1 MAAPIKDS
9 TKLLFF
15 VFFIMSRNL
24 AFTLLRQGSTGDE
37 ILQILNTISNGIVS
51 EADYVDSDDE
61 LDYEPVD
68 SEVEEYEPD
77 AELVAL

>member
-1 MAAPIKDS
+1 
-9 TKLLFF
+9 
-15 VFFIMSRNL
+15 MSRNL

-77 AELVAL
+77 AELAAV

>member
-1 MAAPIKDS
+1 M
-9 TKLLFF
+9 T
-15 VFFIMSRNL
+15 RNL
-24 AFTLLRQGSTGDE
+24 AVTLLGQGSTGDE

-61 LDYEPVD
+61 LDYEAVD

-77 AELVAL
+77 AELAAL

>member
-1 MAAPIKDS
+1 
-9 TKLLFF
+9 
-15 VFFIMSRNL
+15 MSRNL
-24 AFTLLRQGSTGDE
+24 AFTLLRQGSTGEE

-68 SEVEEYEPD
+68 SEVEVCEPD
-77 AELVAL
+77 AELIAL

>member
-1 MAAPIKDS
+1 
-9 TKLLFF
+9 
-15 VFFIMSRNL
+15 MSRNL

-51 EADYVDSDDE
+51 ETDYVDSDDE

-68 SEVEEYEPD
+68 SDSEVCEPD

>member
-1 MAAPIKDS
+1 
-9 TKLLFF
+9 
-15 VFFIMSRNL
+15 MSRNL

-51 EADYVDSDDE
+51 ESDYVDSDDE

-68 SEVEEYEPD
+68 SEAEEYEPD
-77 AELVAL
+77 AELAAL

>member
-1 MAAPIKDS
+1 
-9 TKLLFF
+9 
-15 VFFIMSRNL
+15 MSRNL

-51 EADYVDSDDE
+51 ETDYVDSDDE
-61 LDYEPVD
+61 LDYEVVD

-77 AELVAL
+77 AEFAEL

>member
-1 MAAPIKDS
+1 
-9 TKLLFF
+9 
-15 VFFIMSRNL
+15 MSRNL

-51 EADYVDSDDE
+51 EANYVDSDDE

>member
-1 MAAPIKDS
+1 
-9 TKLLFF
+9 
-15 VFFIMSRNL
+15 MSRNL

-61 LDYEPVD
+61 LDYEAVD

>member
-1 MAAPIKDS
+1 
-9 TKLLFF
+9 
-15 VFFIMSRNL
+15 MSRNL

-51 EADYVDSDDE
+51 ESDYVDSDDE

-68 SEVEEYEPD
+68 SEAEEYEPD

>member
-1 MAAPIKDS
+1 
-9 TKLLFF
+9 
-15 VFFIMSRNL
+15 MSRNL